1 MEKRKPITIIGC
13 GPGDSGYLSGAAMA
27 AVAQA
32 DCLIGSER
40 LLALFRENGGKRI
53 AVNAEVQK
61 TVDEIARRYKTG
73 QVAVLVSGDPGISSL
88 AAPVIKQFGRENC
101 EVIPGVSS
109 VQLAF
114 AKMGLDWIDARIISA
129 HGHDPGAAMESF
141 AQYEKIAVLGG
152 RDESIAWIVRLAE
165 KLGDR
170 RIFVCEQ
177 LSLPG
182 EKVRE
187 MSAAELA
194 AYKAPSMTI
203 VLLIKNGLLS

>member
-13 GPGDSGYLSGAAMA
+13 GPGDSGYLSGAALT

-40 LLALFRENGGKRI
+40 LLALFRENGSERI

-61 TVDEIARRYKTG
+61 TVDEITRRYKTG
-73 QVAVLVSGDPGISSL
+73 RVAVLVSGDPGISSL
-88 AAPVIKQFGRENC
+88 ATPVIKQFGRENC

-114 AKMGLDWIDARIISA
+114 AKMGLDWLDAKIVSA
-129 HGHDPGAAMESF
+129 HGHDPDAAMESYS
-141 AQYEKIAVLGG
+141 QYEKIAILGG
-152 RDESIAWIVRLAE
+152 RDESISWIVRLAE
-165 KLGDR
+165 KLGNR
-170 RIFVCEQ
+170 RIFVCER
-177 LSLPG
+177 LSLPD
-182 EKVRE
+182 EKVDE
-187 MSAAELA
+187 MTVAELA
-194 AYKAPSMTI
+194 AYRAPSMTI